1 MLKII
6 QHLNKYD
13 DLRGNKSAETNNT
26 FAGMIRLALE
36 KNIIIIP
43 IDRQDIYYSP
53 ISGPVKGEERV
64 KKFNK
69 HASEVITEY
78 LKNNEGCRSVALV
91 GSTHAARSYSN
102 NEKQNGAA
110 YPLITSMGELLDIP
124 TILVSDRVS
133 DEGSECK
140 EGDGGGFVAPEG
152 AYIQSSAL
160 INGNGV
166 FHAAQDTY
174 SKPSAL
180 INGNGV
186 FHAAQDTY
194 SKPSADLNRD
204 LDFRTS
210 SSIVSKGFV
219 PTSTVSS
226 VNVVTRG
233 DNVDNSR

>member
-1 MLKII
+1 
-6 QHLNKYD
+6 
-13 DLRGNKSAETNNT
+13 
-26 FAGMIRLALE
+26 
-36 KNIIIIP
+36 
-43 IDRQDIYYSP
+43 
-53 ISGPVKGEERV
+53 
-64 KKFNK
+64 
-69 HASEVITEY
+69 
-78 LKNNEGCRSVALV
+78 
-91 GSTHAARSYSN
+91 
-102 NEKQNGAA
+102 
-110 YPLITSMGELLDIP
+110 
-124 TILVSDRVS
+124 
-133 DEGSECK
+133 ECK

-152 AYIQSSAL
+152 AYIQS
-160 INGNGV
+160 
-166 FHAAQDTY
+166 
-174 SKPSAL
+174 SAL